1 MFARNVGD
9 KVLPVT
15 AGAGGLYYYATI
27 DSASVRVYLKIVN
40 PGAQSVP
47 SQLTFGGR
55 NASVA
60 SIEVLSNPDPQVGNT
75 LADPVAVT
83 PSRATLPGSNG
94 VFGYQVPANSLTV
107 VTVAGRGRR

>member
-15 AGAGGLYYYATI
+15 VSATGLYYSATM
-27 DSASVRVYLKIVN
+27 DSESGKVYLKIVN
-40 PGAQSVP
+40 PGSQSVP

-60 SIEVLSNPDPQVGNT
+60 DTEVLSNPDPQTGNT
-75 LADPVAVT
+75 LANPSAVA
-83 PSRATLPGSNG
+83 PARAALRGSNG
-94 VFGYQVPANSLTV
+94 VFSYEVPANSLTV
-107 VTVAGRGRR
+107 VTVRRH